1 MNEEKILEAAAT
13 AFIKEISSEI
23 KGAYQGMTAEAKQF
37 LELGLTDYIQ
47 NQYNRF
53 KYVKTILRGNTP
65 NYFYDVYHPLNIK
78 NHKHEAI
85 TTSIDSTFEKSN
97 YITVIG
103 EGGSGKS
110 TLVKHLF
117 LRALGEKL
125 AIPVF
130 IELRHLTNDK
140 NSIENHIK
148 EKILEQKLSESTKIL
163 ERMLSAGKFLFFLDG
178 YDEIAGE
185 YKKNITESINK
196 FTEKYGRNKYLLTT
210 RPYSDI
216 DLLPLFHN
224 YNIEQLKGNEIE
236 KFIEKQLREE
246 PELAGK
252 IKKSI
257 KESKSRHIASFLR
270 NPLLLSLYILTYQS
284 NSSVPTKKYVF
295 YRRVINALF
304 SEHDSKSKLGFER
317 ETKCR
322 LQQED
327 FEKILKAFCFVSYFD
342 EAFSFEHDDLISRL
356 ETVKSEISELKFSPT
371 DFINDMKIAISLWIE
386 DGGITAFAHRSL
398 QEYFAALFIKD
409 LDEQNKEQVY
419 KQILKQLESIHSL
432 NEIEN
437 FLSLCEEM
445 DETSFNKYHAI
456 PVLTELRSELTG
468 RDALSKFVTFF
479 ANGINQHSQ
488 KTEKGRSI
496 NLFYTMVNRKV
507 YKTIYF
513 HLPFTMKLHELI
525 TKLDPEQ
532 VFPEGIPQVPEST
545 AYLAHSFSKSK
556 GLKKRVIDSL
566 KTKDAHI
573 LAKKFLDHIDKDIE
587 KRSKKIEL
595 QKKSNS
601 GFINM
606 ISS

>member
-1 MNEEKILEAAAT
+1 MNEEKILEIAAT
-13 AFIKEISSEI
+13 AFIRELSNEI
-23 KGAYQGMTAEAKQF
+23 KGAYKGIASEAKQL

-47 NQYNRF
+47 NQYKRF

-65 NYFYDVYHPLNIK
+65 NYFYDVYYPLNLK
-78 NHKHEAI
+78 NDKHEAT
-85 TTSIDSTFEKSN
+85 TTSIESTFEKSN

-117 LRALGEKL
+117 LRALGENK

-130 IELRHLTNDK
+130 IELRHLASEK

-163 ERMLSAGKFLFFLDG
+163 ERMLTAGRFLFFLDG

-185 YKKNITESINK
+185 HKKNITESINK
-196 FTEKYGRNKYLLTT
+196 FTEKYGNNKYLLTT

-224 YNIEQLKGNEIE
+224 YNIEQLKESEIE
-236 KFIEKQLREE
+236 GFIDKQLREE
-246 PELAGK
+246 PELAEK

-257 KESKSRHIASFLR
+257 KESKPRHIASFLK

-342 EAFSFEHDDLISRL
+342 EAFSFEHDDLTHRL
-356 ETVKSEISELKFSPT
+356 EVVKAEISELKFSPI
-371 DFINDMKIAISLWIE
+371 DFTSDMKVAISLWVE
-386 DGGITAFAHRSL
+386 DGGLTSFAHRSL

-409 LDEQNKEQVY
+409 LDEQNKEIVY
-419 KQILKQLESIHSL
+419 AQILKKLEPTHSL

-437 FLSLCEEM
+437 FLSLCEEI
-445 DETSFNKYHAI
+445 DESAFNKYYALPI
-456 PVLTELRSELTG
+456 LTELKGDLTG
-468 RDALSKFVTFF
+468 RDPLNKLVTFF
-479 ANGINQHSQ
+479 SDGFSRYTRPIKKNQHRTILYAIV
-488 KTEKGRSI
+488 K
-496 NLFYTMVNRKV
+496 RKV
-507 YKTIYF
+507 YKSIYF
-513 HLPFTMKLHELI
+513 HLPFTIKLHE
-525 TKLDPEQ
+525 KLTTIEHEKL
-532 VFPEGIPQVPEST
+532 FPDG
-545 AYLAHSFSKSK
+545 LALPSEKTPHTSHLFSKTK
-556 GLKKRVIDSL
+556 GLKKRTIDELRTRGADSL
-566 KTKDAHI
+566 V
-573 LAKKFLDHIDKDIE
+573 KKLHEHIDKEIE

-601 GFINM
+601 GFIGM